1 MKTFFSPALTTNGM
15 RILLFFKILQSLPYL
30 FASQQAHHIE
40 LSGESMRNQIKKT
53 ITSLGETDKKNN
65 FVKSP

>member
-1 MKTFFSPALTTNGM
+1 METLFSPALSSNGM
-15 RILLFFKILQSLPYL
+15 RILLFFIILLSPLSL
-30 FASQQAHHIE
+30 FASQQAHRIE

-53 ITSLGETDKKNN
+53 IISLGVTDKKNN